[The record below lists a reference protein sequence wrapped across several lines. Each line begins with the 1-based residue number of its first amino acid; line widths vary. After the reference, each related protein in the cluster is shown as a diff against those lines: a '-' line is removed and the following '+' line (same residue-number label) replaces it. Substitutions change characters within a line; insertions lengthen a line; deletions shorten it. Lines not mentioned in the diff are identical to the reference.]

1 MPNRLADELS
11 PYLLQ
16 HADNPVDWYPWGAES
31 LSRAREEGKPIFLSI
46 GYSACHWCH
55 VMEQESF
62 EDPRLARLLNEEFI
76 PIKVDREEH
85 PELDQLYMEAVQ
97 MMTGHGGWPLSVFL
111 TPALE
116 PFFGGTYWPPQSR
129 GGMPGFEQVLL
140 AVADAWEHRR
150 DEAVQHAER
159 LAQLLRD
166 TSLTEM
172 AGRATGGL
180 DEQLL
185 NGAAAALGRSFDPHY
200 GGFGPA
206 PKFPHPMDLR
216 LLLRC
221 WRRQRRKPL
230 LTMVTTTL
238 DRMAAGGIYDHL
250 GGGFHR
256 YSTDARWL
264 VPHFEKMLYDNAL
277 LASCYLEAWQ
287 VTGNDAYA
295 RVVRETL
302 DYVLRDMTAPEGGFY
317 CSEDADSEGEEG
329 KFYLWTPDEVRA
341 VLGPERAKVFNRVYD
356 VTEPGNFEGRNILNQ
371 PKPIAEWAQAFRR
384 DPAELAAELEASR
397 QELCKTR
404 ARRPRPGRDDKILVS
419 WNGLMID
426 AMAQAGAA
434 LGEPRYVEAA
444 AAAARFLLDALR
456 RDGRLLH
463 TWRHG
468 EARVEAFLDD
478 YASLAKALLTLYEA
492 RFEEHWIDEAV
503 DLADGILRDFADHE
517 EGGFFYTAGDQPM
530 LIARKKDMLDSSLPS
545 GGGLAT
551 MVLLWL
557 GKLCGRNDYLA
568 TATQALQASLTLMER
583 APSGT
588 AQLLLALDLDLGPA
602 PEIVILGSEDRATNA
617 EVLAELR
624 RRFLPNAIAAFRAAE
639 VPRDGL
645 SPALSGIFAGKT
657 PAQHGPTVFVCQN
670 FSCQAPVAGKEAALA
685 TIADLARA
693 KQDVDYPLQKAD

>member
-16 HADNPVDWYPWGAES
+16 HADNPVDWYAWGEES
-31 LSRAREEGKPIFLSI
+31 LSRAREEDKPIFLSI

-55 VMEQESF
+55 VMEHESF

-111 TPALE
+111 TPSLE

-140 AVADAWEHRR
+140 AVADAWKQRR
-150 DEAVQHAER
+150 GEAVQHAER
-159 LAQLLRD
+159 VAQVLRE
-166 TSLTEM
+166 TSLTDV
-172 AGRATGGL
+172 AGRSTGGL

-185 NGAAAALGRSFDPHY
+185 TGAETALSRSFDPHY

-206 PKFPHPMDLR
+206 PKFPHPLDLR
-216 LLLRC
+216 LLLRG
-221 WRRQRRKPL
+221 WRRHREESL
-230 LTMVTTTL
+230 LAMVTTTL

-329 KFYLWTPDEVRA
+329 KFYLWTPDEVQA
-341 VLGPERAKVFNRVYD
+341 VVGPQRAKVFNHVYD
-356 VTEPGNFEGRNILNQ
+356 VTEPGNFEGQNILNR
-371 PKPIAEWAQAFRR
+371 PKTIAEWAQAFRR
-384 DPAELAAELEASR
+384 TPADLAGELEASR
-397 QELCKTR
+397 HELLQAR

-434 LGEPRYVEAA
+434 LDEPRYVEAA
-444 AAAARFLLDALR
+444 ARAARFLLDALR

-463 TWRHG
+463 TWRRG

-478 YASLAKALLTLYEA
+478 YASLAKALLALYEA

-503 DLADGILRDFADHE
+503 RLADTILHDFADRQ
-517 EGGFFYTAGDQPM
+517 EGGFFYTAGDQPT

-551 MVLLWL
+551 TVLLAL
-557 GKLCGRNDYLA
+557 GRLCGRNDYLA
-568 TATQALQASLTLMER
+568 TATQALQASQVLMER
-583 APSGT
+583 APTGT
-588 AQLLLALDLDLGPA
+588 AQLLLALDMYLGPA
-602 PEIVILGSEDRATNA
+602 AELVILGSEDQEAND
-617 EVLAELR
+617 EVLADWH
-624 RRFLPNAIAAFRAAE
+624 RRFSPNTIAAFR
-639 VPRDGL
+639 VPNAPADAR
-645 SPALSGIFAGKT
+645 SPALAGIFAGKT
-657 PAQHGPTVFVCQN
+657 PAPHGPTVFVCQN
-670 FSCQAPVAGKEAALA
+670 FSCQAPVAGKDAALA
-685 TIADLARA
+685 TIADLAGA
-693 KQDVDYPLQKAD
+693 GQDAAYALQKSS